1 MDVAE
6 LGYAPQVTPKVDIYS
21 FGVVLLNL
29 LTGKRPVDPS
39 FGESHHITSWVLSI
53 IRQNGLTANDELL
66 DSRLLSMAT
75 ELQKI
80 QMIHVLKVAISCTK
94 YAPLERLTM
103 AEVVE
108 ALRITRFL

>member
-1 MDVAE
+1 
-6 LGYAPQVTPKVDIYS
+6 
-21 FGVVLLNL
+21 
-29 LTGKRPVDPS
+29 
-39 FGESHHITSWVLSI
+39 
-53 IRQNGLTANDELL
+53 
-66 DSRLLSMAT
+66 MAT